1 MTFAPIPPLRFFAL
15 TLLLSIVAIEDGMAK
30 TVQSPASQRSVVGN
44 SDQSADAIDLAGQ
57 VAEIAHSS
65 AISRAKKEKRI
76 STAVRVAIVAATAY
90 KNDPKEILGTAL
102 ELTEAAA
109 GAAPNFAEVIA
120 NAASFAPSLSRID
133 AASSQIRTAAF
144 AAAKAPKASRKKNV
158 AATRPRTSAQNS
170 SQVRTSSAQKRTAPP
185 VASEETQPESESP
198 ATDHVAD
205 SAMSDEHRSA
215 PKISFSSNSSFN
227 VTADLSVRRDNNVY
241 LTKTNKVGDTIIAV
255 TPGVEFRYGQ
265 NSLAHGSLN
274 YKNSITRYVDKT
286 SENVA
291 LSDGAA
297 DFGYDN
303 GVLKIDSN
311 ALFQQLNQNNNTVAG
326 LGQNAIYR
334 RDIFGFNTSVE
345 SHLTAKTSLMTG
357 VNYNKSEYKTGGL
370 TGSQETTV
378 PLKFYLETT
387 PKVSVSAG
395 LSYRRV
401 TPQNGGASGKDLG
414 YNIGARGLFTAK
426 LSGEFSL
433 DYRTRTVGTNAKENL
448 WGINGALNYELT
460 PKTTSRLVMTN
471 DFSTGALGESLKN
484 SGYALRLMSD
494 PTPQWQLSTGLSYRK
509 TEFGPYVFRLNNAL
523 TQQDRTDNSWDA
535 DLQASYLFRSW
546 LSASVN
552 YTLRRNSSTLA
563 DAEYTNSI
571 ISLILGWRY

>member
-1 MTFAPIPPLRFFAL
+1 MISAPIPPLRFFAL
-15 TLLLSIVAIEDGMAK
+15 TLLLSIVAVEDGMAK
-30 TVQSPASQRSVVGN
+30 TARSPASQRSATEN
-44 SDQSADAIDLAGQ
+44 SDPSTAAIDLAGQ

-90 KNDPKEILGTAL
+90 KNDPKETLGIAL

-120 NAASFAPSLSRID
+120 NAASFAPSLGRID
-133 AASSQIRTAAF
+133 AAPGQIRTAAF
-144 AAAKAPKASRKKNV
+144 AAAKAPKTSQKKNI
-158 AATRPRTSAQNS
+158 AATRPRTSAQTS
-170 SQVRTSSAQKRTAPP
+170 AQVRTSSAPKRTAPP
-185 VASEETQPESESP
+185 VATEETQPESP
-198 ATDHVAD
+198 DYTAD
-205 SAMSDEHRSA
+205 AAMSEEPRST
-215 PKISFSSNSSFN
+215 PKISFANNSSFN

-255 TPGVEFRYGQ
+255 TPGVEFRFGQ

-274 YKNSITRYVDKT
+274 YKNSITRYLDKT
-286 SENVA
+286 SDNVA

-303 GVLKIDSN
+303 GVLKIDSS
-311 ALFQQLNQNNNTVAG
+311 ALFLQLNQNNNTVAG

-345 SHLTAKTSLMTG
+345 SHLSAKTSLMTG

-401 TPQNGGASGKDLG
+401 NPQNGGASGKDLG

-433 DYRTRTVGTNAKENL
+433 DYRTRTVGTNARENL
-448 WGINGALNYELT
+448 WGINGALNYEIT
-460 PKTTSRLVMTN
+460 PKTTSRLVLTN

-484 SGYALRLMSD
+484 SSYALRLTSD
-494 PTPQWQLSTGLSYRK
+494 PTPQWQLSTGLSYRR
-509 TEFGPYVFRLNNAL
+509 TEFGPYVFRLNNVP
-523 TQQDRTDNSWDA
+523 TQQNRTDNSWEG
-535 DLQASYLFRSW
+535 DLQASYIFRSW
-546 LSASVN
+546 FTTSVN